1 MIKTPHGEFE
11 VRPITFG
18 ERRELHRL
26 EMKVFWDDQ
35 IEKDA
40 YFDLLNWCMEKAF
53 ENPEETFKK
62 LDDGQIDE
70 VLNEVYLHYKGLT
83 KKKTSK
89 SE

>member
-1 MIKTPHGEFE
+1 
-11 VRPITFG
+11 
-18 ERRELHRL
+18 
-26 EMKVFWDDQ
+26 
-35 IEKDA
+35 
-40 YFDLLNWCMEKAF
+40 MEKAF

-70 VLNEVYLHYKGLT
+70 VLNDVYLHYKGLV